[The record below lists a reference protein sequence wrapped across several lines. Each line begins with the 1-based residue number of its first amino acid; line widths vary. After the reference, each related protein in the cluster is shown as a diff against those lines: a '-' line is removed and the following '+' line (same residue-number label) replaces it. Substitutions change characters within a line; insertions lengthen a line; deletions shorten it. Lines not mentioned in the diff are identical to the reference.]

1 MTGGTTSI
9 YETTHHLCCV
19 LHLKFYEWIRCVQ
32 MRGDNWPEALHV
44 GGGVCTP
51 RPPTAVKPVSSPPS
65 PPPPGFCCH
74 GKKVFFGCEGGWGCG
89 EGSQRKFSLHGN
101 KNREGNIFFQQDN
114 FFLSIEVISTQRNI
128 SSWIDK
134 HFLPSKKTFPFTNF
148 FLGQCTVYTTVWN
161 NRVETNWFSY
171 TLCSVKYINTRDE
184 WLLYSKVRRF
194 TF

>member
-1 MTGGTTSI
+1 MVITDLRRYT
-9 YETTHHLCCV
+9 
-19 LHLKFYEWIRCVQ
+19 W
-32 MRGDNWPEALHV
+32 
-44 GGGVCTP
+44 GGGSVLP
-51 RPPTAVKPVSSPPS
+51 ALLQLLNRFPPPPP

-148 FLGQCTVYTTVWN
+148 FLGQCTLKYG
-161 NRVETNWFSY
+161 FSKKVLG
-171 TLCSVKYINTRDE
+171 TFLVITP
-184 WLLYSKVRRF
+184 LLFIRFSKFKLQTHHRNLGYLF
-194 TF
+194 GKF

>member
-1 MTGGTTSI
+1 MVITDLRRYT
-9 YETTHHLCCV
+9 
-19 LHLKFYEWIRCVQ
+19 W
-32 MRGDNWPEALHV
+32 

-51 RPPTAVKPVSSPPS
+51 RPPTAVKPVSSPPPPL

-134 HFLPSKKTFPFTNF
+134 HFLPYKKTFPFTNF
-148 FLGQCTVYTTVWN
+148 FLGQCTPKPPHLQKIHDGNIV
-161 NRVETNWFSY
+161 
-171 TLCSVKYINTRDE
+171 I
-184 WLLYSKVRRF
+184 KVCRILEG
-194 TF
+194 

>member
-9 YETTHHLCCV
+9 NETTHHLCCV

-51 RPPTAVKPVSSPPS
+51 RPPTAVKPVSSPPP

-148 FLGQCTVYTTVWN
+148 FLGQC
-161 NRVETNWFSY
+161 S
-171 TLCSVKYINTRDE
+171 
-184 WLLYSKVRRF
+184 
-194 TF
+194 

>member
-44 GGGVCTP
+44 GGGSVLP
-51 RPPTAVKPVSSPPS
+51 ALLQLLNRFPPPPS

-148 FLGQCTVYTTVWN
+148 FLGQCASPLVL
-161 NRVETNWFSY
+161 FSSRLFAAKSRY
-171 TLCSVKYINTRDE
+171 CESSVKVKFLRDWPQFLDQE
-184 WLLYSKVRRF
+184 QA
-194 TF
+194 